1 MTRIAVIGTGHM
13 GENHVRVLSSMP
25 RVSLVGVYDADRQRA
40 RDVAH
45 RYGTRAFAT
54 LDGLLEATDAVVIAV
69 PTAAHAAVGM
79 EALAA
84 DCHVLMEK
92 PLAADVPAA
101 QALCDEAK
109 RRRRVLMTGFVERF
123 NPAVNRL
130 RQLLHGKQLLY
141 MNLTRV
147 GPGPPPTMPTDI
159 ILDLAIH
166 DIDLLLHVFGQ
177 TIKELTAVAVGQPHF
192 HAASISLLL
201 SNDALAQLTTNWL
214 PPYKVREIEAAT
226 RDQLYRCNLI
236 EQRLIVFER
245 HSPVLERQSP
255 NFDTEPIELHIERQE
270 PLRLELAAFIRAIK
284 GGKVVAPGT
293 EGLQSLSVA
302 QQCRQAA
309 ASLAAR

>member
-13 GENHVRVLSSMP
+13 GENHVRVLSTMP

-69 PTAAHAAVGM
+69 PTAAHAAVGL

-84 DCHVLMEK
+84 NCHVLMEK
-92 PLAADVPAA
+92 PLAADVAEA
-101 QALCDEAK
+101 QTLCDEAR

-130 RQLLHGKQLLY
+130 RQLLQGKELLY

-147 GPGPPPTMPTDI
+147 GPGPPPSMPTDI

-177 TIKELTAVAVGQPHF
+177 KIKALTAVAVGRPQLN
-192 HAASISLLL
+192 ASSISFLLA
-201 SNDALAQLTTNWL
+201 NDALAQLTTTWL
-214 PPYKVREIEAAT
+214 PPYKVRAIEAAT

-236 EQRLIVFER
+236 EQRLVVF
-245 HSPVLERQSP
+245 ERQSP
-255 NFDTEPIELHIERQE
+255 VFDGEPIELHIERQE
-270 PLRLELAAFIRAIK
+270 PLRLELAAFIRAVK
-284 GGKVVAPGT
+284 GGKVVAPGI
-293 EGLQSLSVA
+293 EGLQSLRVA
-302 QQCRQAA
+302 HQCRAA
-309 ASLAAR
+309 AEDVLAR